1 MFQPRP
7 FSFAA
12 VHPGPGNSSAVQK
25 KSAIQCRPGVDA
37 FRVDLRP
44 KSGGWPLPRDV
55 QAKMEAAFGANF
67 SDVRVH
73 VGPEAPAIGAIA
85 FSWGSGLHFAPG
97 QYNPHTPHGQFLLGH
112 ELAHVVQQRA
122 GRVPN
127 PFGSGVAVVQDQALE
142 AEADRLGRMA
152 ATSRPAEFH
161 ASASTG
167 ASYAVVPKRDRRP
180 AATRWPSM
188 QRKATG
194 VVQRWPDPPYATES
208 LDRPNALDLESYVP
222 LSLDT
227 PVVRYYASPTASGYT
242 PVTLR
247 RAPSVEPPVVRV
259 YTPDRVTRPVRL
271 GAPIPQ
277 PVRIFDIGRRNLAGL
292 VSSTAAADVLH
303 SRPISAAQ
311 RTDLRAQIEEELEAN
326 WRSSEEA
333 AIRAR
338 YNEVHNRLVDFKYRC
353 LAQFGLDPTVLQFS
367 LLDGLLILMS
377 TQRLYRTRLLLS
389 TSDAREK
396 ILSTLQFCEGW
407 MAVVFP
413 ALKGFV
419 RCQILILDIEQ
430 IAEQLQETY
439 DKRIDLYA
447 RNKLGHTLKE
457 KLALFAP
464 CVPVCPEFWKAAIT
478 CDTGPTSFPQ
488 LKKRAG
494 ALESLESKLVELQK
508 VFNEIGGDFEDA
520 LERTPAPKAA
530 SVTLTPA
537 ERAVVNAWIASAR
550 RGPIMDAQA
559 KKVITVGD
567 FEMLRELTKI
577 VTHIRGGGGSRYGS
591 VDIHPH
597 PLVGGLKGAMSY
609 DFPFLNKDR
618 LGLPN
623 RGVWRIFFQGASI
636 YGVFDDHGGGI
647 EKWKGEGLRKT
658 AP

>member
-12 VHPGPGNSSAVQK
+12 VHPGPGNSSAVQR
-25 KSAIQCRPGVDA
+25 KSAIQCRPGVEA

-85 FSWGSGLHFAPG
+85 FSWGSDLHFAPG

-112 ELAHVVQQRA
+112 ELAHVVQQRT
-122 GRVPN
+122 GRVAN

-152 ATSRPAEFH
+152 ATSRPVELH

-167 ASYAVVPKRDRRP
+167 ASHAVVPTRDRRP

-188 QRKATG
+188 QRKAAG
-194 VVQRWPDPPYATES
+194 VVQRWPDPPFATES
-208 LDRPNALDLESYVP
+208 LDRPNVLDLESYVP
-222 LSLDT
+222 LRLDT
-227 PVVRYYASPTASGYT
+227 PVVRYYASPAASGYT
-242 PVTLR
+242 PATLR

-259 YTPDRVTRPVRL
+259 YTPDRVTQPVRL

-292 VSSTAAADVLH
+292 VSSTATADVLP
-303 SRPISAAQ
+303 SGPVSAAE
-311 RTDLRAQIEEELEAN
+311 RAVLRVQIGEELEAI

-338 YNEVHNRLVDFKYRC
+338 YNDVHNQLVDFKYRC

-367 LLDGLLILMS
+367 LLDGLLMLMS
-377 TQRLYRTRLLLS
+377 TERLYRTQLFLS
-389 TSDAREK
+389 TSKGREK
-396 ILSTLQFCEGW
+396 ILSTLQFCKGW

-413 ALKGFV
+413 ALKVFV
-419 RCQILILDIEQ
+419 KCQNLILDIEG

-439 DKRIDLYA
+439 DKRTDLYT
-447 RNKLGHTLKE
+447 RNQLGRALKE
-457 KLALFAP
+457 NLVVFAP
-464 CVPVCPEFWKAAIT
+464 CVPVCPEFWRAAIT

-488 LKKRAG
+488 LKKRAS
-494 ALESLESKLVELQK
+494 ALEGLESKLVALQK
-508 VFNEIGGDFEDA
+508 VFNQIGEDFEEA
-520 LERTPAPKAA
+520 LERSPAPKAA
-530 SVTLTPA
+530 PVTLTPA
-537 ERAVVNAWIASAR
+537 EQLVVNAWNASAMR
-550 RGPIMDAQA
+550 CPFMDAQA
-559 KKVITVGD
+559 RKVITVGD

-577 VTHIRGGGGSRYGS
+577 VIHIRSGGGNRYGS

-597 PLVGGLKGAMSY
+597 PLVGSLKGAMSY

-618 LGLPN
+618 LGLSN
-623 RGVWRIFFQGASI
+623 RGVWRIFFQGARI

-647 EKWKGEGLRKT
+647 EKWKVEGLRKT

>member
-85 FSWGSGLHFAPG
+85 FSWGSDLHFAPG

-247 RAPSVEPPVVRV
+247 REPSVEPPVVRV

-389 TSDAREK
+389 ASDAREK

-488 LKKRAG
+488 FKKRAG

-537 ERAVVNAWIASAR
+537 ERAVVNTWIASAR